1 MLNLINIPQ
10 PTDLNRDRGID
21 AYRWM
26 SMNPEKRADGD
37 IAGYVKEVLDFA
49 ADLEAI
55 AETDVQKAEAV
66 AQVERYRLKAIEWN
80 NTLWAAK
87 SRTASPMIT
96 GPARFPVDRNRK
108 AMDAEQKKVTAW
120 LEYLPRAKAA
130 ARKAVLAAGAP
141 PVVPEKPNA
150 TVTIGS
156 VEIVT
161 NYEIE
166 RVQMFFPGK
175 PEPDK
180 LAALKGAG
188 WNWSPRN
195 KAWQRMI
202 TDNTMRSAK
211 RIAEGT

>member
-1 MLNLINIPQ
+1 MLDLIKMPEAA
-10 PTDLNRDRGID
+10 DLSRERGFA
-21 AYRWM
+21 AYQWM
-26 SMNPEKRADGD
+26 SMTPEKRADGD

-55 AETDVQKAEAV
+55 AVTEVQKAEAV
-66 AQVERYRLKAIEWN
+66 AQVERYRVKAIEWN

-87 SRTASPMIT
+87 SRTASPMVT
-96 GPARFPVDRNRK
+96 GPARFPVERNRK
-108 AMDAEQKKVTAW
+108 AMNAERKKIDAW
-120 LEYLPRAKAA
+120 LAYLPRAKAA

-141 PVVPEKPNA
+141 PTVPEKANVS
-150 TVTIGS
+150 VTIGS
-156 VEIVT
+156 VEIIT

-166 RVQMFFPGK
+166 RVQMIFPGK
-175 PEPDK
+175 PEPDTI
-180 LAALKGAG
+180 AALKGAG

-202 TDNTMRSAK
+202 TDNTMRSAM